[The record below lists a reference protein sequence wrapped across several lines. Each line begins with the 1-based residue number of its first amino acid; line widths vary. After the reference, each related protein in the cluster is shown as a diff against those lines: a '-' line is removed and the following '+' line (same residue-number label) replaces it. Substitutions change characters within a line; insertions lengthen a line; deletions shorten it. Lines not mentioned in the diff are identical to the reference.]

1 MSQSKSV
8 TRSRKNWEGP
18 LFKFIFYTTIVGVL
32 LFVLDFGFDKTRQ
45 AQLWFNGFYFFVI
58 ALGFASTFIRYVRK
72 SKKMRRSVL
81 LFDIFSI
88 AITAFIVLA
97 HFFGDEADR
106 HISFLYSDNWVKFAI
121 LLTFI
126 REFSEQEINY
136 RRTVLNPA
144 QLFIASFLGIILL
157 GTGLLMLPN
166 ATQNG
171 IHFLDA
177 LFTSTSAVCVT
188 GLIVVDTGSYFTL
201 FGQSVI
207 LLLIQAG
214 GIGILTVAS
223 YFGYFFRGGASYENQ
238 LTLSDMTGSN
248 KLGEVFSTLRRI
260 LVITFSIELV
270 AAALIYFSLDKG
282 LLPSFFQR
290 LFFSIFHSVSAF
302 CNAGFSTLPNGLY
315 EAGYRYNYAL
325 QLILIAGFVLGG
337 LGFPIVVNILK
348 YLKYFI
354 VKKIFYFRGQQQM
367 HRPWVLNLNSRITL
381 ITTLSLTGVGT
392 LLFYINEYGNT
403 LAEHSGA
410 GKWVTALFGA
420 ATPRTAGFNTVD
432 MAALDFTTIMLMFLL
447 MWIGAS
453 PASTGGGIKT
463 NTFAIATLNFLSLAR
478 GKTKIE
484 IFRREIADISVR
496 RAFAVIAL
504 SLVVIGLG
512 VILISI
518 FDSEKNLIDIA
529 FECFSAYS
537 TVGLSLGITAKLSS
551 ASKFVIIAVMFL
563 GRISMLTLLIAL
575 FKKVK
580 PHHYKY
586 PVEELTIN

>member
-1 MSQSKSV
+1 MSHSKSV
-8 TRSRKNWEGP
+8 TRSLMKWEGP

-45 AQLWFNGFYFFVI
+45 AQLWFNGFYFVVI
-58 ALGFASTFIRYVRK
+58 GLGIFSTVVRYL
-72 SKKMRRSVL
+72 KKAKNFRRSVIVFDVLSILITLVIL
-81 LFDIFSI
+81 L
-88 AITAFIVLA
+88 V
-97 HFFGDEADR
+97 HFFGEEAGR
-106 HISFLYSDNWVKFAI
+106 QVHLLYSDNWVKFAI

-166 ATQNG
+166 STHHG

-270 AAALIYFSLDKG
+270 AAALIHASLDRG

-290 LFFSIFHSVSAF
+290 FFFSVFHAVSAF

-315 EAGYRYNYAL
+315 ETGYRYNYSL
-325 QLILIAGFVLGG
+325 QMVLLAAFVLGG
-337 LGFPIVVNILK
+337 LGFPIVVNIIK

-354 VKKIFYFRGQQQM
+354 SRKIFYFRGKQQM
-367 HRPWVLNLNSRITL
+367 HRPWVLSLNSRITL
-381 ITTLSLTGVGT
+381 ITTLSLTAVGT
-392 LLFYINEYGNT
+392 VLFYLNEYGNA
-403 LAEHSGA
+403 LAEHSGG

-432 MAALDFTTIMLMFLL
+432 MAALDFTTIMMVFLL

-484 IFRREIADISVR
+484 IFRREIADVSVR

-512 VILISI
+512 VILVSL
-518 FDSEKNLIDIA
+518 FDGEKNLIDIA

-537 TVGLSLGITAKLSS
+537 TVGLSLGITAKLSP
-551 ASKFVIIAVMFL
+551 ASKFVIIAVMFI
-563 GRISMLTLLIAL
+563 GRVSMLTLLIAV
-575 FKKVK
+575 FRKVK